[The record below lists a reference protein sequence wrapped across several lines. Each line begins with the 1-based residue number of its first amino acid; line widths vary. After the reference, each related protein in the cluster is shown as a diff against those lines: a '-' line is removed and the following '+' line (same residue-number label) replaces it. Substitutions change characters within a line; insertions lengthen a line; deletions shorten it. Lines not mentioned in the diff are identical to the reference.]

1 MQATLL
7 NTTNNNSFLEAAV
20 SLSSAWSTPCFEK
33 SDESCASALLQQ
45 SYLKTIV
52 SVGEETGA
60 KWTIKKKKSA
70 Q

>member
-20 SLSSAWSTPCFEK
+20 SLSSPWSTPCFEK
-33 SDESCASALLQQ
+33 SGESCASALLLLQ

-60 KWTIKKKKSA
+60 KWTIKKKK
-70 Q
+70 